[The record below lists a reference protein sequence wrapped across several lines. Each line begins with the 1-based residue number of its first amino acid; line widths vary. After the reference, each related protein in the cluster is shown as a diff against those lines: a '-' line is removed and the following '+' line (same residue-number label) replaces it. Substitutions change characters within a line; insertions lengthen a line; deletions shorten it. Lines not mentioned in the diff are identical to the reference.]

1 MQLQTGSTLRPANR
15 ALQDGAHRETVAVTM
30 NEILLRGCT
39 LKNSGFIV
47 GLVVYTG
54 PESRIQMN
62 AAEPPRKQGRQ
73 SSAPY
78 FYRQPMQMEPTCSS
92 AGCAVRHECMCLA
105 RHSVSSDHS
114 VAMTPVCLT

>member
-1 MQLQTGSTLRPANR
+1 
-15 ALQDGAHRETVAVTM
+15 M

-62 AAEPPRKQGRQ
+62 AAGPPRKQGVQHGTRQ
-73 SSAPY
+73 TGSQESKPNEHVFETCVEMGHGRNVLQASSTWL
-78 FYRQPMQMEPTCSS
+78 QWL
-92 AGCAVRHECMCLA
+92 CLFTFELL
-105 RHSVSSDHS
+105 VD
-114 VAMTPVCLT
+114 VA